1 VYGAPSS
8 IGAPIRLCGRR
19 VDLRV
24 LALSLAAVV
33 LAVLLVV
40 LLAGG
45 DEDDGALVVP
55 DAPAAALPAPSASAN
70 SPAPPGSSPAPPGN
84 SPTPPAG
91 TCRDDPSWV
100 DSDGD
105 GCSTCKLLTALARRC
120 CTLSANLG
128 CNVRCR
134 RQARLVLPGGVT
146 WLQFGVCRRRG
157 RLGPSLL
164 RQLRRV
170 WCPAPAGRAAG

>member
-1 VYGAPSS
+1 MSAGAPV
-8 IGAPIRLCGRR
+8 RLCGRR

-33 LAVLLVV
+33 VAVLLVV

-55 DAPAAALPAPSASAN
+55 DASLPAPVVPANSPASPGN
-70 SPAPPGSSPAPPGN
+70 SPAPPV
-84 SPTPPAG
+84 G
-91 TCRDDPSWV
+91 TCRDYPSWV

-105 GCSTCKLLTALARRC
+105 GCSACKLRSPGGLLLYTSTDPGR
-120 CTLSANLG
+120 G
-128 CNVRCR
+128 VRCR
-134 RQARLVLPGGVT
+134 RQEQLVLPGIS
-146 WLQFGVCRRRG
+146 WLQCAVCRRRG

-164 RQLRRV
+164 RQLRTV
-170 WCPAPAGRAAG
+170 CPAPAGRAVG